1 VPVSG
6 IQVISNLERPAAGV
20 VVDVQH
26 PHHRHAR
33 LQLQQ
38 PDLLRG
44 RHPRPQQLDA
54 AGEPVPQLLDQV
66 VRPLRQRGGGFQPRP
81 LSHPQRV
88 IAGRDHRGH
97 LIQQL
102 QPLPDHRILARL
114 AAQPGRDISR
124 NRTPAG
130 HQHPPR
136 RHLPLGNRLSIELR
150 LPRRPVRGMTM
161 SRGDTPQRRP
171 VPHIRPEPLAGHHQ
185 ALSGQR
191 RQRRP
196 DRRPAH
202 PVLML
207 ELALGGELAPRPP
220 NALLNL
226 CPQHISQLQRK
237 RAIRTRVKALRHHPP
252 ARTRS
257 ACHASTTGQRTAQT
271 TRKPSQPGHP
281 ANGHQRST
289 QRSAGIS
296 RRAWGQCGED
306 VQADLSQE
314 LDNEFRGELRAG
326 TVKLRR
332 QLYAHLL
339 G

>member
-6 IQVISNLERPAAGV
+6 VQVIGDLERPAVRV

-26 PHHRHAR
+26 PDHRHAR

-38 PDLLRG
+38 PDLGGG
-44 RHPRPQQLDA
+44 RHPRPQQPGTP
-54 AGEPVPQLLDQV
+54 GEPVPQLLDQV
-66 VRPLRQRGGGFQPRP
+66 VRPLRQSTGRFQPRP

-88 IAGRDHRGH
+88 IASRDHRRH
-97 LIQQL
+97 VIQQL

-114 AAQPGRDISR
+114 AAQPASDISR
-124 NRTPAG
+124 NRTPPG
-130 HQHPPR
+130 HQHPQR
-136 RHLPLGNRLSIELR
+136 RHLPPGNRLSIELR
-150 LPRRPVRGMTM
+150 LPRRPVPGMTM
-161 SRGDTPQRRP
+161 RRGDTPQRRP

-202 PVLML
+202 PVLMP

-237 RAIRTRVKALRHHPP
+237 RPIRTRVKALRHHPP
-252 ARTRS
+252 ARARS

-271 TRKPSQPGHP
+271 PRKPSQPGHP
-281 ANGHQRST
+281 PSGQRRST

-314 LDNEFRGELRAG
+314 LDKEFRGELRAG
-326 TVKLRR
+326 TIKLRR
-332 QLYAHLL
+332 QL
-339 G
+339 